1 MRVSFC
7 LQDASK
13 AYAVSEPSYLPKPAL
28 FVRNI
33 AHLEDQ
39 SLDTLLGAHK
49 KHVER
54 VHIQR
59 AAADKL
65 PNMAVVYF
73 DNEEHAFA
81 CAAQLHNSVVEG
93 RRVSAAYRYDPA
105 HLTFEALFSPY

>member
-1 MRVSFC
+1 M
-7 LQDASK
+7 
-13 AYAVSEPSYLPKPAL
+13 SEASYLAKPAL

-39 SLDTLLGAHK
+39 SLDTLLGKHK
-49 KHVER
+49 QHVER

-59 AAADKL
+59 ASTDKV

-81 CAAQLHNSVVEG
+81 CAAKLHNSVVEG
-93 RRVSAAYRYDPA
+93 RRISAAYRYNPR
-105 HLTFEALFSPY
+105 